1 MIYLKEPDRM
11 NRRKTSLAVLAAC
24 LISAVTG
31 AFAAEM
37 PKTVIHVVTIK
48 WKGGT
53 TPDQIKKAIGG
64 VETAAKMYP
73 GIKRVWLRSI
83 KVQGEGYKNAV
94 VMEFESEKSLTDY
107 AGSPAQKA
115 FYEVYQPVR
124 EESTTHDITN

>member
-1 MIYLKEPDRM
+1 MKKIIAA
-11 NRRKTSLAVLAAC
+11 LALLTASMV
-24 LISAVTG
+24 
-31 AFAAEM
+31 FAAEM
-37 PKTVIHVVTIK
+37 PKTVIHVITIK
-48 WKGGT
+48 WKEGT
-53 TPDQIKKAIGG
+53 TDAQKAKAIGG

-83 KVQGEGYKNAV
+83 KVQGAGYTSAA
-94 VMEFESEKSLTDY
+94 VMEFESEQSLKDY

>member
-1 MIYLKEPDRM
+1 MKKL
-11 NRRKTSLAVLAAC
+11 LAAMV
-24 LISAVTG
+24 LIASSM

-48 WKGGT
+48 WKAGT
-53 TPDQIKKAIGG
+53 TDAQKTKAIGG
-64 VETAAKMYP
+64 VQAAAKLYP

-83 KVQGEGYKNAV
+83 KVQGEGYTSAV
-94 VMEFESEKSLTDY
+94 VMEFDSEKSLKDY
-107 AGSPAQKA
+107 ADSPAQKA